1 MMNADT
7 LSVIKICKG
16 RHSRHEEG
24 LSHYEALRQHYIDV
38 YCIYPDCY
46 EEIGLEAMVKRAFY
60 DLIDHVDR
68 PSNLLRSF
76 EDAMRIYQTMKFQEY
91 DISTASMVSAMGMIQ
106 VRANDGSYMNGFDD
120 SILGSVIL
128 GGAI

>member
-1 MMNADT
+1 MMSSDT

-24 LSHYEALRQHYIDV
+24 LSQYEALKQHYIDV

-60 DLIDHVDR
+60 ELIDHVDR

-76 EDAMRIYQTMKFQEY
+76 EDAMRIYQ
-91 DISTASMVSAMGMIQ
+91 AM
-106 VRANDGSYMNGFDD
+106 NFKD
-120 SILGSVIL
+120 
-128 GGAI
+128 

>member
-1 MMNADT
+1 MMNSDT

-16 RHSRHEEG
+16 RHSRHEES

-106 VRANDGSYMNGFDD
+106 VRANDGSYINGFDD
-120 SILGSVIL
+120 NILGSVIL
-128 GGAI
+128 GGGI

>member
-1 MMNADT
+1 MMNSDT

-24 LSHYEALRQHYIDV
+24 LTHYEALKQHYIDI

-46 EEIGLEAMVKRAFY
+46 EEVGLEAMVKSAFY
-60 DLIDHVDR
+60 DLIDHADR
-68 PSNLLRSF
+68 PSSLLRSF
-76 EDAMRIYQTMKFQEY
+76 EDAMRLYQVMNFHDY
-91 DISTASMVSAMGMIQ
+91 DISTAAMISAISMIQ

-120 SILGSVIL
+120 SILGSVVL
-128 GGAI
+128 GGA

>member
-1 MMNADT
+1 MMDYET
-7 LSVIKICKG
+7 LNVIKICKG
-16 RHSRHEEG
+16 RHTRKDEG
-24 LSHYEALRQHYIDV
+24 LSYYEALKQHYIDV

-46 EEIGLEAMVKRAFY
+46 EEIGLESMVKRAFY

-76 EDAMRIYQTMKFQEY
+76 EDAMRIYQTMNFSDY
-91 DISTASMVSAMGMIQ
+91 DIATASMISAIGMIQ
-106 VRANDGSYMNGFDD
+106 VRRGGEYINGFNDD
-120 SILGSVIL
+120 ILGSVVL